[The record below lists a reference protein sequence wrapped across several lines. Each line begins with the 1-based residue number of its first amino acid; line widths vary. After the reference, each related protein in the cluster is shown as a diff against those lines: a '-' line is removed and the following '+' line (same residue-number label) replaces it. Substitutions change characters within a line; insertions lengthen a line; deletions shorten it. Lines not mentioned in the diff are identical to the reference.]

1 MTKFERNKY
10 AGLFLIFILVLL
22 IIISVGMFVSLHTDP
37 VDNALEA
44 QSVINTLFVVEEDS
58 QVLVTEILMYYP
70 VLKRGAMFEIPGN
83 IGAIYEILDRTDR
96 IDAVYTESG
105 IEAYKAEI
113 EKLTKVD
120 IPFTVEISM
129 DSFCQLTDLLGGFK
143 VYVPFAVDVT
153 EEDGRRRLLPNG
165 AVSLDGDKIRDFM
178 YYKLPDEDE
187 DALSQRRQEAFI
199 AFLSAFNRN
208 GSQMLEKNN
217 FRKLS
222 YLFRSNL
229 EKSSLNRLLQNIS
242 NVDGESLTPNTVRGV
257 PGTTSDGKKVL
268 FPYYGGTLVKE
279 TISMMMTNLVSSDE
293 ISFSRTYVLNIF
305 NGTGVQGLA
314 RNTSVLLRGVGYE
327 INRTDNSEQSYEKTV
342 IINHIGSE
350 NNDVAKSL
358 GDFIHCDNII
368 QDEAQSED
376 ADYDSG
382 SVVDFTI
389 ILGSDFDGRYV
400 R

>member
-1 MTKFERNKY
+1 
-10 AGLFLIFILVLL
+10 
-22 IIISVGMFVSLHTDP
+22 
-37 VDNALEA
+37 
-44 QSVINTLFVVEEDS
+44 
-58 QVLVTEILMYYP
+58 
-70 VLKRGAMFEIPGN
+70 
-83 IGAIYEILDRTDR
+83 
-96 IDAVYTESG
+96 
-105 IEAYKAEI
+105 
-113 EKLTKVD
+113 
-120 IPFTVEISM
+120 
-129 DSFCQLTDLLGGFK
+129 
-143 VYVPFAVDVT
+143 
-153 EEDGRRRLLPNG
+153 
-165 AVSLDGDKIRDFM
+165 
-178 YYKLPDEDE
+178 
-187 DALSQRRQEAFI
+187 
-199 AFLSAFNRN
+199 LSAFNRN